1 MHPHRAANVGGR
13 DVVQRRH
20 RRIAGGRDVEREI
33 RAQCLVEWIVERR
46 LRATSRGGRSASTR
60 SPWSGG
66 TGQTNR
72 VPAGQRDDFEA
83 IAVIEIA
90 PQDRAHRIQTLRPPA
105 AAQHESTSL
114 LLPREVEADKQDIS
128 MPAVGQRTE
137 GLEPPGFLDRT
148 LRFQIEREVAGA
160 TNELDITDRAV
171 AMNQEPELRLQW
183 RRLKGSLPTT
193 RDLDHDVVGV
203 FWKWKRNPFGR
214 DGKRIIP
221 CRRPLSR
228 QRLRG
233 RRRARRGLAMRLIAR
248 GRRRR
253 SRDRVLRTL
262 CRGSRSGLFLGW
274 ALERFGRLPRLHVG
288 GWRGDQ
294 MDAIGRRKT
303 RVARGCA
310 E

>member
-1 MHPHRAANVGGR
+1 M
-13 DVVQRRH
+13 
-20 RRIAGGRDVEREI
+20 
-33 RAQCLVEWIVERR
+33 
-46 LRATSRGGRSASTR
+46 S
-60 SPWSGG
+60 
-66 TGQTNR
+66 
-72 VPAGQRDDFEA
+72 
-83 IAVIEIA
+83 
-90 PQDRAHRIQTLRPPA
+90 RPPVP
-105 AAQHESTSL
+105 AQHESTSL

-160 TNELDITDRAV
+160 TNELDVTDRAV
-171 AMNQEPELRLQW
+171 
-183 RRLKGSLPTT
+183 
-193 RDLDHDVVGV
+193 
-203 FWKWKRNPFGR
+203 
-214 DGKRIIP
+214 
-221 CRRPLSR
+221 
-228 QRLRG
+228 
-233 RRRARRGLAMRLIAR
+233 AMRLIAR

-303 RVARGCA
+303 RVARGCD
-310 E
+310 EQQHDH